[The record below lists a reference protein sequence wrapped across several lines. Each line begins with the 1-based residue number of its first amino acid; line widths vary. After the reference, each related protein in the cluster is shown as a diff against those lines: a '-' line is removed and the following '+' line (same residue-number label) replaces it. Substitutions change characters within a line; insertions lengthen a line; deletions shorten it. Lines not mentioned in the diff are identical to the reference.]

1 MTDIMLDLETL
12 SIRPDAAI
20 IVIGAIKFFRK
31 GSMISMED
39 SEKFYRRITVESC
52 KEVGLRIDK
61 ETLEW
66 WKTQDKNV
74 LYEALENPDRV
85 PLKQALQEFT
95 EWMGN
100 SKYVWGNGDDF
111 DCTILGEAFSRCGMQ
126 IPWKFF
132 LTRDC
137 RTLFDLAGIKKSD
150 LPSGLEHHAIHDCY
164 RQIVGV
170 KRSLQFLGL

>member
-12 SIRPDAAI
+12 SVRPDAAI

-31 GSMISMED
+31 GNMLSIED
-39 SEKFYRRITVESC
+39 SDKFYKRITVESC
-52 KEVGLRIDK
+52 KEAGLRID
-61 ETLEW
+61 EPTMEW
-66 WKTQDKNV
+66 WKSQDKNV

-85 PLKQALQEFT
+85 PLKQALKEFT
-95 EWMGN
+95 EWIGN
-100 SKYVWGNGDDF
+100 SKCVWGNGDDF
-111 DCTILGEAFSRCGMQ
+111 DCTILGESFSRCGME

-137 RTLFDLAGIKKSD
+137 RTLFDLAGIKKAD

-170 KRSLQFLGL
+170 KRSLRILGL